1 MAAEPDS
8 QTSTIYTLSN
18 ISRSKNNQTL
28 RRKIF
33 FFKNHGENEA
43 GRLVPDFFL
52 FFKKALYKVKASRL
66 QLNFNI
72 FR

>member
-18 ISRSKNNQTL
+18 ISRSKNNQIL

-33 FFKNHGENEA
+33 SFKNHGENEA

-52 FFKKALYKVKASRL
+52 FFKKALYKVKASCL

-72 FR
+72 SR

>member
-28 RRKIF
+28 RRKII

-52 FFKKALYKVKASRL
+52 FFKKALYKVKASCL
-66 QLNFNI
+66 
-72 FR
+72 

>member
-8 QTSTIYTLSN
+8 QTSTVYTLSN

>member
-33 FFKNHGENEA
+33 FFKTHGENEA

-52 FFKKALYKVKASRL
+52 FFKKALYKVKASCL
-66 QLNFNI
+66 
-72 FR
+72 

>member
-8 QTSTIYTLSN
+8 QTSTVYTLSN

-52 FFKKALYKVKASRL
+52 FFKKTLYKVKASCL
-66 QLNFNI
+66 
-72 FR
+72 